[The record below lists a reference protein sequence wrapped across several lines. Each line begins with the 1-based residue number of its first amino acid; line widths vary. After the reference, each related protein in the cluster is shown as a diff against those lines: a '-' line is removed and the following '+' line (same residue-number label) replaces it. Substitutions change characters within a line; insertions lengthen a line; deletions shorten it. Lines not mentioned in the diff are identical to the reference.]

1 MSRLLVFFRSRSKDV
16 PNLLRGLGSY
26 RRFQCRSYTRSP
38 QYNNKRL
45 VNNHLFPEK
54 PLGSYSWRTYI
65 VPTALVVVIAG
76 AGIFVHYN
84 DERRAVLKGSE
95 HDRSTIKGPT
105 IGGPFTL
112 VDTEGQ
118 LFTERNLRGN
128 WVLLYFG
135 YTSSPDIG
143 PEEVQKMAMAID
155 ILESKH
161 NLKVMPVFVTIDP
174 QRDSPSQLRAYLKE
188 FDPRIVGLTGPVS
201 GTRQIAQE
209 YRIYFKKSEE
219 DGDDY
224 LIESSHNMYLID
236 PNLEIVRCFGVE
248 YDAEQLAEATLK
260 EVTRA
265 PK

>member
-1 MSRLLVFFRSRSKDV
+1 MSRFLALFRSHSKDA
-16 PNLLRGLGSY
+16 PDILRGLGSY
-26 RRFQCRSYTRSP
+26 RIFQCRSYTSSQ

-45 VNNHLFPEK
+45 EKQPSYPEK
-54 PLGSYSWRTYI
+54 PLGSNSWSTYV
-65 VPTALVVVIAG
+65 VPATLVAVIAG

-95 HDRSTIKGPT
+95 HGRVTTKGPT

-112 VDTEGQ
+112 IDIEGR
-118 LFTERNLRGN
+118 LFTECNLRGK

-143 PEEVQKMAMAID
+143 PEEVKKMAKAID

-174 QRDSPSQLRAYLKE
+174 QRDSPSQLRTYLKE
-188 FDPRIVGLTGPVS
+188 FDPRIVGLTGSVS
-201 GTRQIAQE
+201 AIRQMAQE
-209 YRIYFKKSEE
+209 YRVYFKKVEE

-224 LIESSHNMYLID
+224 LIESSHNMYVID

-248 YDAEQLAEATLK
+248 YDAEQLAEAILK
-260 EVTRA
+260 AVERA